1 MTIDPGARA
10 TPASDEGR
18 VLMHV
23 ETGRLCAINAMGS
36 RIWTEI
42 AAGRSFDEI
51 VASLA
56 AEYARPPARV
66 AADVRDFLAH
76 LVRHRFVRDEEQP

>member
-10 TPASDEGR
+10 TPASEDGR

-51 VASLA
+51 AATLA
-56 AEYARPPARV
+56 AEYARPAEEV
-66 AADVRDFLAH
+66 ADDVRAFVSDLAR
-76 LVRHRFVRDEEQP
+76 LRFIREGGDR